1 MTWSLLLTCLGA
13 PRGRAL
19 ETWKTGSMEEL
30 LNELVAVCQENVDA
44 ARDRDEHMRS
54 VRALSLAV
62 MVQSLQTGV
71 L

>member
-1 MTWSLLLTCLGA
+1 
-13 PRGRAL
+13 
-19 ETWKTGSMEEL
+19 MEEL